1 MAQKNI
7 AHGKEIRRWC
17 DSCGTLLLGE
27 SCSKCGSEGR
37 EFEINS
43 PGDIRP
49 CMGDSISLVL
59 SLFRDA
65 FGTAEPLEG
74 KALFFNKVPGEDRTD
89 EIIAQG
95 SVLSILRFDMRS
107 DRIVLEIRQ
116 PGADM
121 FASVAKKNVVT
132 FGGMSGHLKGKS
144 VPGENIIEI
153 VGEFKA
159 GDTVILRKGQKIGP
173 GIALADS
180 GSLKGAEK
188 AVKIRDLNA
197 PSDTPVSPKAD
208 LKTFVEANKDHIKRI
223 SRHAVREIKR
233 FLDEKNQKGLPI
245 TVSFSGGKDSLV
257 AYGLASQVSKDIDL
271 MYIDTGLEFPE
282 TVNYV
287 KAFALEHGNRLH
299 LAEGK
304 DGFWE
309 NVDTFGPPAKDFRWC
324 CKVCKL
330 GPTTEMISNDFP
342 KGTITVE
349 GNRWLESYARSTI
362 GFVTKNPFVP
372 NQINLNPI
380 RSWCAAEVWCYILTF
395 GLEYNP
401 LYDRDFERIGCYL
414 CPSCLSSEW
423 RNTGRIHPGLYGRWE
438 DYLHSYAEDRGL
450 PKEYAD
456 MGFWRWKVL
465 PPKMIQLSEEM
476 QISLKPTKAAGPSMR
491 MLKGASP
498 CAAGGYS
505 MEAIVNVQH
514 SRDFSYVEDA
524 LRTVGD
530 VKYSSEFEI
539 ALLKMPIGRA
549 KLFGGGQV
557 SITAPDAKN
566 SKKVFEKAVKAL
578 IRAEL
583 CTECGICAKKC
594 PHHAITIKGGMRVD
608 PNRCNSC
615 GRCESSCMVV
625 HYYDKL
631 MESAG
636 EGSSDCVSA
645 GNRLRH

>member
-95 SVLSILRFDMRS
+95 SVLGILRFDMRS

-223 SRHAVREIKR
+223 SRYAVREIKR

-456 MGFWRWKVL
+456 MGFWRWKIL

-578 IRAEL
+578 IRAQL

-594 PHHAITIKGGMRVD
+594 PRHAITIKGGMRVD

>member
-95 SVLSILRFDMRS
+95 SVLGILRFDMRS

-121 FASVAKKNVVT
+121 FAPSAKKNVVT

-144 VPGENIIEI
+144 VPGENIIEVI
-153 VGEFKA
+153 GEFKA
-159 GDTVILRKGQKIGP
+159 GDTVILRKGQKVGP

-180 GSLKGAEK
+180 GSLKGAGK
-188 AVKIRDLNA
+188 VVKIRDLNA

-271 MYIDTGLEFPE
+271 MYIDTGLEVPE

-423 RNTGRIHPGLYGRWE
+423 RNTGRIHPDLYGRWE
-438 DYLHSYAEDRGL
+438 EYLHSYAEDRGL

-505 MEAIVNVQH
+505 MEAIVTVQH

-566 SKKVFEKAVKAL
+566 SKKVFERAVKAL

-594 PHHAITIKGGMRVD
+594 PRHAITIKGGMRVD

-636 EGSSDCVSA
+636 EGPSVCRSSAS
-645 GNRLRH
+645 RS

>member
-95 SVLSILRFDMRS
+95 SVLGILRFDMRS

-423 RNTGRIHPGLYGRWE
+423 RNTGRIHPDLYGRWE
-438 DYLHSYAEDRGL
+438 EYLHSYAEDRGL
-450 PKEYAD
+450 PKEYVD

>member
-27 SCSKCGSEGR
+27 ACSKCGSEGR

-65 FGTAEPLEG
+65 FGTSEPLDG

-95 SVLSILRFDMRS
+95 SVLGILRFDMRS

-144 VPGENIIEI
+144 VPGKNIIEI

-188 AVKIRDLNA
+188 AVKIRDLNT

-208 LKTFVEANKDHIKRI
+208 LKTFVEANKDYIKRI

-304 DGFWE
+304 NGFWE
-309 NVDTFGPPAKDFRWC
+309 NADTFGPPAKDFRWC

-423 RNTGRIHPGLYGRWE
+423 RNTGRIHPDLYGRWE
-438 DYLHSYAEDRGL
+438 EYLHSYAEDRGL

-583 CTECGICAKKC
+583 CTECGICVKKC
-594 PHHAITIKGGMRVD
+594 PRHAITIKGGMRVD

>member
-27 SCSKCGSEGR
+27 SCSNCGSEGR

-95 SVLSILRFDMRS
+95 SVLGILRFDMRS

-132 FGGMSGHLKGKS
+132 FGGMYGHLKGKS
-144 VPGENIIEI
+144 VPGENIIEVI
-153 VGEFKA
+153 GEFKA

-208 LKTFVEANKDHIKRI
+208 LKTFVKANKDYIKRI

-423 RNTGRIHPGLYGRWE
+423 RNTGRIHPDLYGRWE
-438 DYLHSYAEDRGL
+438 EYLHSYAEDRGL

-456 MGFWRWKVL
+456 IGFWRWKVL

-491 MLKGASP
+491 MLKGASS

-594 PHHAITIKGGMRVD
+594 PRHAITIKGGMRVD

-636 EGSSDCVSA
+636 EGPSVCRSSVS
-645 GNRLRH
+645 RS

>member
-95 SVLSILRFDMRS
+95 SVLGILRFDMRS

-438 DYLHSYAEDRGL
+438 EYLHSYAEDRGL

-594 PHHAITIKGGMRVD
+594 PRHAITIKGGMRVD

-636 EGSSDCVSA
+636 EGPSVCRSSVS
-645 GNRLRH
+645 RS

>member
-7 AHGKEIRRWC
+7 AHGKEVRKWC
-17 DSCGTLLLGE
+17 DKCGTLMLGDT
-27 SCSKCGSEGR
+27 CSRCGSEGR

-49 CMGDSISLVL
+49 CMGDSIPMVL
-59 SLFRDA
+59 SLFRGA

-74 KALFFNKVPGEDRTD
+74 KAIFFNKVPGEDRTD
-89 EIIAQG
+89 EIVAMG
-95 SVLSILRFDMRS
+95 MVLGILRFDMRS

-121 FASVAKKNVVT
+121 FASVATKNVVI

-144 VPGENIIEI
+144 VPGENIVDVI
-153 VGEFKA
+153 GEFKA
-159 GDTVILRKGQKIGP
+159 GDTIILKKGQKVGP

-180 GSLKGAEK
+180 GSMRSAEK
-188 AVKIRDLNA
+188 AAKIRDLNA
-197 PSDTPVSPKAD
+197 PSEFPVSPDAD
-208 LKTFVEANKDHIKRI
+208 LSVFVDVNKDHIRRI
-223 SRHAVREIKR
+223 SRHAVKEIKR
-233 FLDEKNQKGLPI
+233 FLDEKNVAGLPV
-245 TVSFSGGKDSLV
+245 TVSFSGGKDSLA
-257 AYGLASQVSKDIDL
+257 AYGLASQVVKDLDL

-287 KAFALEHGNRLH
+287 KSFAVENGNKLH
-299 LAEGK
+299 IAEGK

-330 GPTTEMISNDFP
+330 GPTTDMISNDFP

-372 NQINLNPI
+372 NQVNLNPI

-423 RNTGRIHPGLYGRWE
+423 RNTGRIHPDLYGRWE
-438 DYLHSYAEDRGL
+438 EYLHEYAERRGL
-450 PKEYAD
+450 PKEYVD
-456 MGFWRWKVL
+456 MGFWRWKVQ

-476 QISLKPTKAAGPSMR
+476 QISLKPSKAAGPSMK

-505 MEAIVNVQH
+505 MEAIVNVPH
-514 SRDFSYVEDA
+514 NRDFSYVEDA

-539 ALLKMPIGRA
+539 ALLKMPNGRA
-549 KLFGGGQV
+549 KIFGGGQV

-566 SKKVFEKAVKAL
+566 SKKVFERAVKAL

-583 CTECGICAKKC
+583 CSECKICEKRC
-594 PHHAITIKGGMRVD
+594 PRHAITIKGGMRVD
-608 PNRCNSC
+608 PNKCNSC
-615 GRCESSCMVV
+615 GRCEESCMVV

-631 MESAG
+631 MESAD
-636 EGSSDCVSA
+636 EGGKACNA
-645 GNRLRH
+645 TANRS

>member
-95 SVLSILRFDMRS
+95 SVPGILRFDMRS

-438 DYLHSYAEDRGL
+438 EYLHSYAEDRGL

-530 VKYSSEFEI
+530 VKYSPEFEI

-636 EGSSDCVSA
+636 EGPSVCRSSVS
-645 GNRLRH
+645 RS

>member
-95 SVLSILRFDMRS
+95 SVLGILRFDMRS

-423 RNTGRIHPGLYGRWE
+423 RNTGRIHPDLYGRWE
-438 DYLHSYAEDRGL
+438 EYLHSYAEDRGL
-450 PKEYAD
+450 PKEYVD

-530 VKYSSEFEI
+530 VKYSPEFEI